1 MHELSKGTSRE
12 KASEQPN
19 LRTWKR
25 ISRLVNSKDQTM
37 HVLSCNGKRFRT
49 CSEDVQPDL
58 PSKKLQVLKEDGK
71 INHQMVEVAG

>member
-1 MHELSKGTSRE
+1 
-12 KASEQPN
+12 
-19 LRTWKR
+19 
-25 ISRLVNSKDQTM
+25 M

-71 INHQMVEVAG
+71 INYQMVEVAGQPHQSQ